1 MKKLFSMFA
10 LLLIAAVTTNVSAAD
25 YYLVMESQEWAILD
39 ANKFTA
45 NTEADGEYMLAG
57 VELTTTDQFK
67 VVGVDG
73 ETTTWY
79 PDGMGNNYGEN
90 GEIVADGTY
99 DIYFRPNADGGYDWF
114 YNVIYVAE
122 ALPPVVDTY
131 FDLTADFSSDF
142 GDVKFYVGDEEVTK
156 AKVGDEVSIVI
167 TPNEDYAVSSVTANY
182 YTSWDGGE
190 APAFNPRSLNLV
202 GEITLTG
209 EGNTRTFTM
218 ASEYNVLVKVEFEYA
233 PTYVLTITGLAAN
246 RYKTYCYGD
255 NLKLAAESGAKL
267 YTITALNGTTLTLTE
282 LTVVPAEM
290 PFLILGDGEDINFK
304 AATAQEAEAVTITP
318 LEAFKGTLEE
328 TSFEAADMEAADYYV
343 LNNNNFVWV
352 MGAGSLGPNKCYLEF
367 VKDNGASPAPALDI
381 VIGEG
386 TTHIDASLI
395 DSVNDNVIYDLSGR
409 RVANP
414 TTGLYIMNGKKV
426 ILK

>member
-1 MKKLFSMFA
+1 
-10 LLLIAAVTTNVSAAD
+10 
-25 YYLVMESQEWAILD
+25 
-39 ANKFTA
+39 
-45 NTEADGEYMLAG
+45 
-57 VELTTTDQFK
+57 
-67 VVGVDG
+67 
-73 ETTTWY
+73 
-79 PDGMGNNYGEN
+79 
-90 GEIVADGTY
+90 
-99 DIYFRPNADGGYDWF
+99 
-114 YNVIYVAE
+114 
-122 ALPPVVDTY
+122 
-131 FDLTADFSSDF
+131 
-142 GDVKFYVGDEEVTK
+142 VTK

-414 TTGLYIMNGKKV
+414 TTGLYIMNGRKFIVK
-426 ILK
+426 